1 MARSP
6 VDWIWNLKNDNWKII
21 DYCEWSSGFGYFW
34 RSKWN
39 WGVNPYQTIIQSPT
53 FSIPTTHQSTNH
65 SPTIHQPGISRCCRP
80 VEGWELAHTHT
91 VRGGGDGLILPGRV
105 RQSRTMMACKVS
117 SLFFFGRSGQRIL
130 EASNEI
136 KAHMIYMS
144 KVTVAIDIS

>member
-1 MARSP
+1 MKLRGKSLSDHHSVPHFFDTNHPP
-6 VDWIWNLKNDNWKII
+6 V
-21 DYCEWSSGFGYFW
+21 
-34 RSKWN
+34 
-39 WGVNPYQTIIQSPT
+39 
-53 FSIPTTHQSTNH
+53 HQPFTNH

-105 RQSRTMMACKVS
+105 RQSSPGPWWHVKFHRC
-117 SLFFFGRSGQRIL
+117 FFWRSGQRIL